1 MKSSCITTS
10 ERLKKTKIGLFIYD
24 SVWIVLGS
32 FLAGAGISLYLVP
45 HRIAPGGISGLA
57 QVLYILFGFQTGV
70 VMFAF
75 NIPLFILGVIFI
87 GKTFGAKT
95 VWGIITLSFFVDL
108 FQPGNAFT
116 TKIMPSFLVSI
127 PQYEGYF
134 SLTDQTVLA
143 CFAGNVLLGV
153 GLGVIFRHRGST
165 AGTDIPVA
173 LIKKYTGLP
182 MGMGFMIVDTVI
194 ILLACLAFKD
204 LNLLIWALLGLFISA
219 KTCDL
224 VMQGISIA
232 KTAYIISDKYID
244 INEQLNSTLGRGTT
258 MIKSEGGFTGI
269 DRPMIFCVISRNQVF
284 QLIEIVKEIDKNA
297 FIVLYDAFDVLGSG
311 FKRIDRTTL

>member
-1 MKSSCITTS
+1 MKSNFTTTS
-10 ERLKKTKIGLFIYD
+10 ELIKKNRVGLFVYD
-24 SVWIVLGS
+24 SVWIAVGS
-32 FLAGAGISLYLVP
+32 LVAGAGISLYLVP

-57 QVLYILFGFQTGV
+57 QVLHILFGLKTGL
-70 VMFAF
+70 VMLVF

-95 VWGIITLSFFVDL
+95 VLGILTLSFFVDM

-116 TKIMPSFLVSI
+116 EKLLGSFLVGI
-127 PQYEGYF
+127 PQYEGYM

-143 CFAGNVLLGV
+143 CLAGNVLLGI

-165 AGTDIPVA
+165 AGTDIPAA

-182 MGMGFMIVDTVI
+182 LGMGFMIVDTFI
-194 ILLACLAFKD
+194 ILFACFAFKD
-204 LNLLIWALLGLFISA
+204 LNLLVWALLGLFISA

-232 KTAYIISDKYID
+232 KTAYIISDRYEE
-244 INEQLNSTLGRGTT
+244 INGRLMNSLGRGTT
-258 MIKSEGGFTGI
+258 LIKSEGGFTGTQ
-269 DRPMIFCVISRNQVF
+269 RPVIFCVISRNQVF
-284 QLIEIVKEIDKNA
+284 QLIEIVKEVDKNA